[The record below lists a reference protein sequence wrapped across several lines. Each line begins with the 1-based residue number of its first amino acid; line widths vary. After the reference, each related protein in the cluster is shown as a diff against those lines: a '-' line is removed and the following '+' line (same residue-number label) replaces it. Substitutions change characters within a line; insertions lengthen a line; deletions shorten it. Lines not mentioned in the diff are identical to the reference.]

1 MNSSIIKSIFKKSR
15 CYYSAKELINHII
28 LNTFL
33 FLTLEHSIIRLT
45 KNIRHNVPV
54 LNGLN
59 LNIKP
64 GQFAAL
70 VGPSGCGK
78 STTIGLIERFYDVI
92 SGTIQIDGLRT
103 YNGIDQID
111 NSKNFDSILTILF
124 H

>member
-1 MNSSIIKSIFKKSR
+1 MQYI
-15 CYYSAKELINHII
+15 
-28 LNTFL
+28 
-33 FLTLEHSIIRLT
+33 LEHSIIRLT

-92 SGTIQIDGLRT
+92 SETIQIDGLRT